1 MGCTNGPLAITL
13 GFNLGKLFSLGFKV
27 APKYNSPILIRVSRS
42 ISSTGNKNYDGC
54 NAFYS
59 IRRISFLIFQ
69 KL

>member
-1 MGCTNGPLAITL
+1 MGCTNGPLDITL
-13 GFNLGKLFSLGFKV
+13 GFSLGELFSLGFTV

-42 ISSTGNKNYDGC
+42 LSSTGNKNYDGC